1 MATEAQIEANRAN
14 AQMSTG
20 PKTEAGKAASSQNAR
35 THGLSSPTLTIPE
48 HEREDYEIHRSS
60 LLAELDPAGAIE
72 QDLFKNFLDASWRL
86 IRIQRMEDEIFQNGP
101 NPLDDPETAK
111 KLERLNRYRVTA
123 ERSYVRFRK
132 ELEHTQ
138 TINVHR
144 DVCGENSPI
153 RQLPGLVD
161 IPKVRKLLERAVA
174 APAKPQSRPAAPPPS
189 VQHTPERPDLH
200 FAAENSPN

>member
-1 MATEAQIEANRAN
+1 MATESQIEANRAN

-48 HEREDYEIHRSS
+48 HEREDYEIHRAS

-111 KLERLNRYRVTA
+111 KLDRLFRYRAGA

-132 ELEHTQ
+132 ELEHAQ
-138 TINVHR
+138 TAAFHR
-144 DVCGENSPI
+144 DLCPNS
-153 RQLPGLVD
+153 QGLPKLVD
-161 IPKVRKLLERAVA
+161 ITKVGKLFERAVA
-174 APAKPQSRPAAPPPS
+174 ALAKPQSRPAAPPPS